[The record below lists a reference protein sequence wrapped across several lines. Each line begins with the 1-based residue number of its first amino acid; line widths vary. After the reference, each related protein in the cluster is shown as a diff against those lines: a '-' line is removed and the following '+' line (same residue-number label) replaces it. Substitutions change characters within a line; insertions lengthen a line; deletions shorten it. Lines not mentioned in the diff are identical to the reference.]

1 MTQGISSA
9 QWKQLQAMTAIS
21 KQKQK
26 LVEMKDYF
34 TKKFSKSLAGLFE
47 SVLKHKSLHKE
58 VKNGFSGVEIKQFSF
73 TIIIDHG
80 LKFSA
85 KLLNAA
91 EHDKGTC
98 VRTLIS
104 SPSSSPTSFLAH
116 SSSLSSPSQFLH
128 S

>member
-1 MTQGISSA
+1 
-9 QWKQLQAMTAIS
+9 MTAIS

-34 TKKFSKSLAGLFE
+34 TKKFSKTLAGLFE

-58 VKNGFSGVEIKQFSF
+58 VKNTFTGVEIKQFSF

-91 EHDKGTC
+91 EHDNG
-98 VRTLIS
+98 R
-104 SPSSSPTSFLAH
+104 
-116 SSSLSSPSQFLH
+116 LSIILLLKYLVS
-128 S
+128 

>member
-1 MTQGISSA
+1 MFVKKYNLESGGKLTQGISSA

-34 TKKFSKSLAGLFE
+34 TKKFSKTLAGLFE

-58 VKNGFSGVEIKQFSF
+58 VKHGFSGVEIKQFSF

-91 EHDKGTC
+91 EHDKGNYM
-98 VRTLIS
+98 
-104 SPSSSPTSFLAH
+104 
-116 SSSLSSPSQFLH
+116 SSLSFLF
-128 S
+128 

>member
-1 MTQGISSA
+1 
-9 QWKQLQAMTAIS
+9 MTAIS

-34 TKKFSKSLAGLFE
+34 TKKFSKTLAGLFE

-58 VKNGFSGVEIKQFSF
+58 VKNTFTGVEIKQFSF

-91 EHDKGTC
+91 EHDKGEITSQSF
-98 VRTLIS
+98 VKHFRS
-104 SPSSSPTSFLAH
+104 STGF
-116 SSSLSSPSQFLH
+116 
-128 S
+128 

>member
-1 MTQGISSA
+1 
-9 QWKQLQAMTAIS
+9 
-21 KQKQK
+21 
-26 LVEMKDYF
+26 MKDYF

-58 VKNGFSGVEIKQFSF
+58 AKSGFTGVEIKQFSF

-104 SPSSSPTSFLAH
+104 SPSFSPTSFLAH